1 MILFMLSKGEMPS
14 DIGASRLVFM
24 HVPWLYEVADI
35 AQHSDTGRGD
45 TRFAERADTAQVL
58 AVDAT
63 ITHYHPG
70 SITSSIT
77 PAAGIYTAITP
88 DPGAHCSPGT
98 VSGDSRIYGK

>member
-1 MILFMLSKGEMPS
+1 MILSSFAWV
-14 DIGASRLVFM
+14 ILVL
-24 HVPWLYEVADI
+24 PK
-35 AQHSDTGRGD
+35 QHR
-45 TRFAERADTAQVL
+45 VI

-88 DPGAHCSPGT
+88 DPAAAAAAAAVSTGLWSGSSASARADALAAGASE
-98 VSGDSRIYGK
+98 SAA